1 MKSTYRP
8 ILDSVFGILL
18 AVSLGLNVYQMVAL
32 SKQPKPEVVIQDL
45 SYDYIKLLSNHYI
58 SRWSH
63 KPHPTN
69 IRYICGHIQ
78 DKEYCVEAYNINTY
92 DLSHEEVPIKI
103 PQMSK
108 FYHN

>member
-1 MKSTYRP
+1 MKITYRP

-18 AVSLGLNVYQMVAL
+18 TVSLGLNVYQMIIL
-32 SKQPKPEVVIQDL
+32 SKQPKPGVVIQNL
-45 SYDYIKLLSNHYI
+45 SYGYIERLSDHYI

-78 DKEYCVEAYNINTY
+78 DKEYCVEAYNIDAYNLRY
-92 DLSHEEVPIKI
+92 EHEDVPVT
-103 PQMSK
+103 MSK
-108 FYHN
+108 VY